1 MIKTDEMIL
10 KTARDYRGLGDKIEK
25 ALEFVINADYGKYR
39 IEKKDKPI
47 WLILEGMTFFLG
59 NHYNKGLRFYGDWNT
74 RYVEIYDYEK
84 QCKEHDEVYLN
95 LNL

>member
-47 WLILEGMTFFLG
+47 WLILEGMTFF
-59 NHYNKGLRFYGDWNT
+59 
-74 RYVEIYDYEK
+74 
-84 QCKEHDEVYLN
+84 
-95 LNL
+95 